1 MMGDYANQERSY
13 RNKEV
18 FVAGIAP
25 AVTPFQLYQLFSQ
38 YCPITR
44 VRISKGQQR
53 YGLLR
58 LKTARDAE
66 KLEGLDGLLLMGYPQ
81 SFPYLAKNRLHQI
94 EELEP
99 ENQVTIIVSG
109 MPGYFRV
116 SWVKRA
122 FETLGTVNRIK
133 FPRRSGGSL
142 VSDRCLVYLDSPDL
156 GDARLRRGCL
166 EVYGIRL
173 GLRLLDGSCQ
183 ASGIGHYR
191 SDLSSVARHRDSSR
205 VEQNYVRQLENEL
218 RRYKLQARGGQQRPP
233 RADLIVQA
241 ERARPFAT
249 QQPIRL
255 PESISFNTRTL
266 ARHDLNLILGKDEI
280 ATDGIDVDISQE
292 IKTTVTL
299 REKDGTAI
307 SAVYKEDLSYQGIF

>member
-18 FVAGIAP
+18 FVAGIPP
-25 AVTPFQLYQLFSQ
+25 AATPFQLYQLFSQ

-44 VRISKGQQR
+44 VRISKGPQR

-66 KLEGLDGLLLMGYPQ
+66 KLQALDGLLLMGHPL
-81 SFPYLAKNRLHQI
+81 SLPELTNNPRHQI
-94 EELEP
+94 QEHEP
-99 ENQVTIIVSG
+99 EDQVAIAVSG

-116 SWVKRA
+116 SWIKRA
-122 FETLGTVNRIK
+122 LESLGTVNRIK

-142 VSDRCLVYLDSPDL
+142 VSDRCLVYLDRPDL
-156 GDARLRRGCL
+156 GDVRLRNGCL
-166 EVYGIRL
+166 EVDGIRL
-173 GLRLLDGSCQ
+173 GLRLLDAAC
-183 ASGIGHYR
+183 HT
-191 SDLSSVARHRDSSR
+191 SSR
-205 VEQNYVRQLENEL
+205 SHYSSEFSPVSGHLESRRVDHNYVRQLENEL
-218 RRYKLQARGGQQRPP
+218 LRYKLQARTDHIRPP
-233 RADLIVQA
+233 RADLIAQP
-241 ERARPFAT
+241 ERARPLVT
-249 QQPIRL
+249 QQAVRL

-280 ATDGIDVDISQE
+280 SSDGIDVDINQE